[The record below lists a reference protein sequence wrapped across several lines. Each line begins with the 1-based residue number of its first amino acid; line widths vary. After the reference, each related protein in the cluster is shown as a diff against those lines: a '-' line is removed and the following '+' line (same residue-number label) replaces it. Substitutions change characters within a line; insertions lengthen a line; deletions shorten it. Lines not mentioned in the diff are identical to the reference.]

1 MRTSAPQSLISFA
14 TVLIGVLAATNAFA
28 QELPSAQREQREIFG
43 ADPQGT
49 PDPQG
54 PPGPPASTIA
64 VPTRDIVDVLRE
76 LRHKPPKAEPED
88 YTHLMVAA
96 APVVSYNPASGF
108 GIGAAGNVAFRKG
121 PPDTTRISSVVASL
135 TVTSKKQ
142 LLFNGKFDMS
152 TANNDWLFQGDN
164 RIYLTS
170 QDTFGLGTS
179 TVPEDA
185 INTEYDFLRF
195 YEAGYRRLY
204 RSLYVGAGFL
214 YNRHSSVKA
223 DEAFES
229 AWSDSPYVSYS
240 QARGFDLD
248 SQNSAG
254 TSVSVLFDSRDGTI
268 NPSRGVYAG
277 VEYQTFFDG
286 FLGGTSSWQQLN
298 VEARTYLRLNPDAR
312 HRLAVWLSGNLVT
325 GGEAPYFDLPATSMD
340 TYGRSGRGYI
350 QGRFRGERMAYGEL
364 EYRWTVKR
372 NGMLGIVAFLNTETL
387 SSEDTGERLFDAFA
401 TGGGAGLRLMLN
413 KHSQT
418 NLAFD
423 VGRGNDGKARIYF
436 GVQEAF

>member
-1 MRTSAPQSLISFA
+1 MRTSAPQSLISVA
-14 TVLIGVLAATNAFA
+14 AVLIGVLAATNAFA
-28 QELPSAQREQREIFG
+28 QELSSAQRDQRGVFG
-43 ADPQGT
+43 TDPQAT
-49 PDPQG
+49 RDPQG
-54 PPGPPASTIA
+54 PPSPPASTIA
-64 VPTRDIVDVLRE
+64 VPTEDIVDVIRE
-76 LRHKPPKAEPED
+76 LRHKPPKAEPQD
-88 YTHLMVAA
+88 YSHLMIAA
-96 APVVSYNPASGF
+96 APVVSYNPASGV

-121 PPDTTRISSVVASL
+121 SPETTRISSVVASL

-142 LLFNGKFDMS
+142 LLVNGKFDVS
-152 TANNDWLFQGDN
+152 SAGNDWLLQGDN
-164 RIYLTS
+164 RVYLTS

-185 INTEYDFLRF
+185 INTEYNFLRF
-195 YEAGYRRLY
+195 YEIGYRRIY
-204 RSLYVGAGFL
+204 RSLYVGAGLL

-229 AWSDSPYVSYS
+229 VWFDSPYVTYS

-254 TSVSVLFDSRDGTI
+254 TAVSILVDSRDSAI
-268 NPSRGVYAG
+268 NPSRGAYAG
-277 VEYQTFFDG
+277 VDYQTFFEG

-298 VEARTYLRLNPDAR
+298 VEARTYVRLSADAR
-312 HRLAVWLSGNLVT
+312 HRLAVWLSANLVT

-350 QGRFRGERMAYGEL
+350 QGRYRGERMAYGEL
-364 EYRWTVKR
+364 EYRWTVTR
-372 NGMLGIVAFLNTETL
+372 NGLLGIVAFVNTETL
-387 SSEDTGERLFDAFA
+387 SNEDAGERLFDAFA